1 MYVLDGTSQDGHT
14 DDKLT
19 VLSDAGL
26 VPYAIV
32 VGIPSRGNRGT
43 GTDLHSEYGHE
54 VQG

>member
-32 VGIPSRGNRGT
+32 VGIPKSGGNRERDQTPRFMNGWRF
-43 GTDLHSEYGHE
+43 H
-54 VQG
+54 